1 MTTLAF
7 NLMPAPIVDGAFEF
21 LRWLHDAGLSWGL
34 SIIALTVVVRMVI
47 LPLTFKQV
55 RAMQDMQRHAPELKK
70 LQERYKEDRQ
80 RLNEETM
87 KYYKEHSF
95 NPLSSCLP
103 LLLQIPVFITLFEVL
118 KGGGPFDRLLKEP
131 ARAGEESFLFIRS
144 LTEAS
149 TGWVLVV
156 LIALYIGTQLGASL
170 VPMVNAE
177 GTQKRIMLA
186 LPFVFA
192 PIIIS
197 FPAGLVVYWITTN
210 LWTVLQ
216 QLAVKKFLPMPAK
229 PETAAAESEDRPA
242 GGKAAANGRPADGA
256 TTKSGSENGGRAARS
271 KAGVGANGANG
282 GPRKPPPPSP
292 RKKKKRSGRRR

>member
-1 MTTLAF
+1 MTTLFAI
-7 NLMPAPIVDGAFEF
+7 MPKALVDGAFEF
-21 LRWLHDAGLSWGL
+21 LRWFHDAGLSWGL

-118 KGGGPFDRLLKEP
+118 RDDGPFHAAVGENEP
-131 ARAGEESFLFIRS
+131 FLFIPS
-144 LTEAS
+144 LTAPA
-149 TGWVLVV
+149 GGVVLVV

-170 VPMVNAE
+170 VSMVNAE

-216 QLAVKKFLPMPAK
+216 QLAVKKVLPMPAK
-229 PETAAAESEDRPA
+229 PETDVSESEGKPA
-242 GGKAAANGRPADGA
+242 GRKAAANGRSADGA
-256 TTKSGSENGGRAARS
+256 TAKSGSENGARAARS
-271 KAGVGANGANG
+271 AVHASRRPL
-282 GPRKPPPPSP
+282 PRA
-292 RKKKKRSGRRR
+292 RRRSARAGGAEVV

>member
-1 MTTLAF
+1 MTTLFAI
-7 NLMPAPIVDGAFEF
+7 MPKALVDGAFEF
-21 LRWLHDAGLSWGL
+21 LRWFHDAGLSWGL
-34 SIIALTVVVRMVI
+34 SIIALTVVVRLVI

-118 KGGGPFDRLLKEP
+118 RDDGPFHAAVGENEP
-131 ARAGEESFLFIRS
+131 FLFIPS
-144 LTEAS
+144 LTAPA
-149 TGWVLVV
+149 GGLVLVV

-170 VPMVNAE
+170 VSMVNAE

-216 QLAVKKFLPMPAK
+216 QLAVKKFMPTPAK
-229 PETAAAESEDRPA
+229 PEAAAAETGDRPA
-242 GGKAAANGRPADGA
+242 GRKATANGRPADDADAKAGSANGNRA
-256 TTKSGSENGGRAARS
+256 TRP
-271 KAGVGANGANG
+271 KAGVGANAANG

>member
-1 MTTLAF
+1 MTTLFAI
-7 NLMPAPIVDGAFEF
+7 MPKALVDGAFEF
-21 LRWLHDAGLSWGL
+21 LRWFHDAGLSWGL

-118 KGGGPFDRLLKEP
+118 RDDGPFHAAVGENEP
-131 ARAGEESFLFIRS
+131 FLFIPS
-144 LTEAS
+144 LTAPA
-149 TGWVLVV
+149 GGVVLVV

-170 VPMVNAE
+170 VSMVNAE

-216 QLAVKKFLPMPAK
+216 QLAVKKVLPMPAK
-229 PETAAAESEDRPA
+229 PETDVSESEGKPA
-242 GGKAAANGRPADGA
+242 GRKAAANGRSADGA
-256 TTKSGSENGGRAARS
+256 TAKSGSENGARAARS

>member
-1 MTTLAF
+1 MT
-7 NLMPAPIVDGAFEF
+7 NLFAIMPKALVDGAFEF
-21 LRWLHDAGLSWGL
+21 LRWFHDVGLSWGL

-70 LQERYKEDRQ
+70 LQERYKEDRE
-80 RLNEETM
+80 RLNQETM

-118 KGGGPFDRLLKEP
+118 RQDGPFDR
-131 ARAGEESFLFIRS
+131 AVGEESFLFIPS

-149 TGWVLVV
+149 TGLVLVV

-170 VPMVNAE
+170 VSMVNAE

-229 PETAAAESEDRPA
+229 PEPDAEE
-242 GGKAAANGRPADGA
+242 KATGSPGRKATANGRPAGDGA
-256 TTKSGSENGGRAARS
+256 TAAPSENGARGTRAKVGA
-271 KAGVGANGANG
+271 GANGANG
-282 GPRKPPPPSP
+282 GPRKAPPPSP

>member
-1 MTTLAF
+1 MTTLFAI
-7 NLMPAPIVDGAFEF
+7 MPKALVDGAFEF
-21 LRWLHDAGLSWGL
+21 LRWFHDAGLSWGL
-34 SIIALTVVVRMVI
+34 AIIALTVVVRMVI

-118 KGGGPFDRLLKEP
+118 RQDGPFDR
-131 ARAGEESFLFIRS
+131 AVGEESFLFIPS
-144 LTEAS
+144 LTDPA
-149 TGWVLVV
+149 GGLVLVV

-170 VPMVNAE
+170 VSMVNAE

-229 PETAAAESEDRPA
+229 PETDESESEGKPA
-242 GGKAAANGRPADGA
+242 GRKAAANGRSADGA
-256 TTKSGSENGGRAARS
+256 TARSGSENGARAARS

>member
-1 MTTLAF
+1 MTTLFAI
-7 NLMPAPIVDGAFEF
+7 MPKALVDGAFEF
-21 LRWLHDAGLSWGL
+21 LRWFHDAGLSWGL

-118 KGGGPFDRLLKEP
+118 RDDGPFHAAVGENEP
-131 ARAGEESFLFIRS
+131 FLFIPS
-144 LTEAS
+144 LTAPS
-149 TGWVLVV
+149 GGLVLVV

-170 VPMVNAE
+170 VSMVNAE

-216 QLAVKKFLPMPAK
+216 QLAVKKFMPMPAK
-229 PETAAAESEDRPA
+229 AEPDAEEKAAGSPGR
-242 GGKAAANGRPADGA
+242 KTAANGRPAGDGA
-256 TTKSGSENGGRAARS
+256 TAAPSENGARGSRAKVGA
-271 KAGVGANGANG
+271 GANGANG
-282 GPRKPPPPSP
+282 GPRKAPPPSP